1 MELFKDRSKSK
12 EDFETLEKEFDTAKK
27 LIENFLSDI
36 NNLKVNNIIHSDV
49 LLNHMFGNVSA
60 PIARNQ
66 NSPSIRALKKEHSKL
81 FDCSASSQNNLTS
94 GYHSNSLLMADF
106 NINNNKLYLL
116 SHDMG
121 DEEAIKNSSYDYHNR
136 IQTNTQLTL
145 SLENIYINIFIV
157 VNKFRNPKEEI
168 KFSVKSG
175 FKDDYFSFNKY
186 QQKNYM
192 FPILSMISNDKGLS
206 LLNLLKDFTELH
218 TSLNQ
223 HNKDK
228 SFINFLSKEKIETV
242 IDFESLINDK
252 LNSCNFK
259 FEKKTTVKQKNG

>member
-36 NNLKVNNIIHSDV
+36 TNLKVNNIIHSDV
-49 LLNHMFGNVSA
+49 LLKHMFGNVSTPIPRNENA
-60 PIARNQ
+60 PI
-66 NSPSIRALKKEHSKL
+66 IRSLKKEHSKL

-94 GYHSNSLLMADF
+94 GYYSNTLLMADF
-106 NINNNKLYLL
+106 NVNNNKLYLL

-121 DEEAIKNSSYDYHNR
+121 DESDPNKAFYSYHNR
-136 IQTNTQLTL
+136 IQTNTQFTL
-145 SLENIYINIFIV
+145 SLENIYINISIV

-168 KFSVKSG
+168 KFEIKSG

-192 FPILSMISNDKGLS
+192 SPIFSMISNDKGMN

-218 TSLNQ
+218 KALNQ

-228 SFINFLSKEKIETV
+228 DFINYLSKEKIETV

-259 FEKKTTVKQKNG
+259 FEKKQTVKQKNG